1 MVYTTANRIQ
11 KIFKKQQTYQ
21 WTARQTDAASRKGKL
36 LRLAKSISENMQEII
51 AATVQDVQKPSYEV
65 FNEVG
70 QVLGAIQHTVHHL
83 EQWMQ
88 PEEVPAANPLAK
100 AFMVYEPKGVV
111 CIIGAWNFPFT
122 LLFHPLV
129 DAIAAGNC
137 VILKPS
143 EYTPAIAA
151 LAERILTSIFSE
163 EEVAVVQGDAA
174 IGAKLLE
181 LPFNHIFFTGSPR
194 VGKMVMQA
202 ASKHLASVT
211 LELGGKTPV
220 IIDRD
225 VDLKRTALRLAWGK
239 MMNSGQTCIAPDYLF
254 MHTDDVEAFAEE
266 FSFWVSASYR
276 DENGNL
282 LSEDRTQII
291 NRIHYDRIRS
301 LFTDA
306 VEQGATVL
314 CGGEFDDINL
324 LVEPTLLINV
334 TPEMKI
340 MQEEIFAPLL
350 PIITYTDTSEPIAYI
365 RRQEKP
371 LALYIFSENETF
383 VQQIITSVPSGG
395 VCVNDIMMHNTEPNL
410 PFGGTNH
417 SGIGSYH
424 GIHGFKEFSHTRAVL
439 KAAANPYEEFM
450 MPPYRGKLEMFLQN
464 SDHS

>member
-1 MVYTTANRIQ
+1 MGHTTANRSQ
-11 KIFKKQQTYQ
+11 EIFKKQQAYQ
-21 WTARQTDAASRKGKL
+21 WTVRQTDAASRKGKL

-83 EQWMQ
+83 EDWMQ
-88 PEEVPAANPLAK
+88 PQEVPAANPLAK
-100 AFMVYEPKGVV
+100 ASIIYEPKGVV

-122 LLFHPLV
+122 LLFHPLL

-137 VILKPS
+137 AIVKPS
-143 EYTPAIAA
+143 EFTPAIAA

-174 IGAKLLE
+174 VGAELLE
-181 LPFNHIFFTGSPR
+181 LPFNHIFFTGSPQ
-194 VGKMVMQA
+194 VGKIVMQA
-202 ASKHLASVT
+202 AAKHLASVT

-220 IIDRD
+220 IVDRN

-254 MHTDDVEAFAEE
+254 LHADDAEAFAKA

-276 DENGNL
+276 DEKGNL

-291 NRIHYDRIRS
+291 NRIHYDRIQS

-334 TPEMKI
+334 TPGMKI

-350 PIITYTDTSEPIAYI
+350 PIITYTDVSEPIAFI
-365 RRQEKP
+365 RRREKP
-371 LALYIFSENETF
+371 LALYIFSENELF
-383 VQQIITSVPSGG
+383 VQQIITNVPSGG

-410 PFGGTNH
+410 PFGGANH

-439 KAAANPYEEFM
+439 KTSSNPYEEFM

-464 SDHS
+464 SDY